1 MTPTPGAV
9 EVLSLRRVAA
19 RFIAKNEQD
28 GLDILDGVTSAVFAR
43 VRWRYQIWLFI
54 VFVATL
60 AFGTAIAV
68 SVIIA
73 IGNAAYGNLMI
84 GAVLVLLLLY
94 YAVVSSWRWFQYGI
108 GFERKPRLARYA
120 TADSATAKNL
130 DRFFSVMQRET
141 TRRTFYNAGSGSQRD
156 VSRQQFFGSL
166 RVLMLSEHDWV
177 REPVFSPKG
186 MWFARELFIEDD
198 VAALIT
204 QAQAKPKSGG
214 RPKIYDEAAMLLA
227 MIEHP
232 ALAAITPGKHGAE
245 SQTMNLIRDACQAD
259 RDGASDIAVP
269 EETQLRL
276 LAKQVLAAIEKN
288 RIRQK

>member
-198 VAALIT
+198 VVALIT